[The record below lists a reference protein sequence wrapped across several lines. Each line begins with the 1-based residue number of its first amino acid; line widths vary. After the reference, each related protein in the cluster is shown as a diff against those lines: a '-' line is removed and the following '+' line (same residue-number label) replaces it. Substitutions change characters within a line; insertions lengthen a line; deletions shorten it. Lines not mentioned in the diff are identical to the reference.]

1 MVSFKNFILLAEGV
15 NVKLAV
21 DQLTKFWKSRRIPEA
36 EIQARLSNQST
47 PTQGNNSSDSNFN
60 VDNIVKLLSD
70 ADPTQNK
77 EFFQWLLAQYIKN
90 TIRLPEDNFNLH
102 NDLSYFVTIK
112 KNGVLKRLVP
122 QLAELQ
128 VKNPMDITSYD
139 RNKLSDLIDLVKEK
153 AGDDPQS
160 NRQKAIQQKIN
171 GAKRLYK
178 DEEWELMEITEGE
191 AACHYAKGTRWCTS
205 NANTANSYIRR
216 SPLYILINEGKA
228 FAQLHLDSKQ
238 LMDAKDNAI
247 TDLSDEA
254 GRILLDHIPDLSDE
268 DKYFIMS
275 RCDKSGDIGGEWVDA
290 LEKKL
295 KEIDKQYTFRKEVFA
310 DFNMDSYEDGHMSY
324 NGGVVFSVSRELFLI
339 DPDDIDWDVRRKIEN
354 DVGCPGQMEIHT
366 NYKDKTKVDFQFY
379 FDDYELRG
387 DSSYKNDEGEKYE
400 EFLDDVKSYIE
411 EEYTKFRKNLFDSLK
426 SHGIISG
433 NNSIE
438 NMDWTNELHNFKLD
452 EDEFDKTGEIILT
465 SVEYEIAKINTN
477 VLRHSSVKKV
487 YNGNGSRL
495 EMDFSQI
502 EAIFEKFIR
511 DKSLER
517 LRKHKT
523 DRSLFDDVPGYEKSK
538 VPHNHIFLRKL
549 PKVEIVVIAT
559 DRYPFS
565 SDEEDE
571 NGVHKLMMNV
581 ILKANVHEHDARV
594 INGFIA
600 KAKLIDKNMHSLVVQ
615 AKDVFNKSIMP
626 QIK

>member
-1 MVSFKNFILLAEGV
+1 MISFKDFVLLEGV

-60 VDNIVKLLSD
+60 IDNIVKLLSD

-90 TIRLPEDNFNLH
+90 TIRLPEDNPNLH

-112 KNGVLKRLVP
+112 KNGVLKRLSA
-122 QLAELQ
+122 QLATELQ
-128 VKNPMDITSYD
+128 VKNVMDITSYD
-139 RNKLSDLIDLVKEK
+139 RSKLSDLIDAVKLK

-160 NRQKAIQQKIN
+160 NRQKTIQQKMD

-205 NANTANSYIRR
+205 NATTANNYIRR
-216 SPLYILINEGKA
+216 SPLYILIHEGKA
-228 FAQLHLDSKQ
+228 FAQLHLDSRQ
-238 LMDAKDNAI
+238 LMDAKDNSI
-247 TDLSDEA
+247 KDLSDEA
-254 GRILLDHIPDLSDE
+254 GRILLDHVPDLSDD

-275 RCDKSGDIGGEWVDA
+275 RCDKSGDIGSEWMDA
-290 LEKKL
+290 IEKKL

-310 DFNMDSYEDGHMSY
+310 GFNMDNYEDGHMRY
-324 NGGVVFSVSRELFLI
+324 DGGVVFPVSRELFLI
-339 DPDDIDWDVRRKIEN
+339 DPDDIDWDVRRKIQS
-354 DVGCPGQMEIHT
+354 DVECPGEMEIHT

-387 DSSYKNDEGEKYE
+387 DSSYKEDEASKYE
-400 EFLDDVKSYIE
+400 EFLDEVQTYVE
-411 EEYTKFRKNLFDSLK
+411 EEYNKFRKNLFDSLK

-433 NNSIE
+433 HSSIE

-452 EDEFDKTGEIILT
+452 EDEFDETGEIVLESVAYEIGEIKT
-465 SVEYEIAKINTN
+465 SVLKE
-477 VLRHSSVKKV
+477 SSIKKK
-487 YNGNGSRL
+487 YHRDGFEL
-495 EMDFSQI
+495 KMDFSQI

-511 DKSLER
+511 NKSLER
-517 LRKHKT
+517 LRKHKA
-523 DRSLFDDVPGYEKSK
+523 DRGLFDEIPGYEKPK
-538 VPHNHIFLRKL
+538 LPHDHIFLRKL
-549 PKVEIVVIAT
+549 PKVELLVIAT
-559 DRYPFS
+559 DKSPYS
-565 SDEEDE
+565 EDDSMY
-571 NGVHKLMMNV
+571 KIKMNV

-600 KAKLIDKNMHSLVVQ
+600 KAKLIDKNINSLIVQ

-626 QIK
+626 LIK